1 MGRTAELDINDVI
14 RENFKF
20 LQEQMYYDT
29 CETELRK
36 EYGENWPTHFGG
48 KTLQQIAREDSK
60 FALKFETVIGEI
72 ERVPGWHFQ
81 TQDFELPTPTV
92 DWIADQTGLKKNTIE
107 GLNNGQRFL
116 VEELIA
122 IAAVFNT
129 SIQALLMPTAGILT
143 ANTELAFKSK
153 TECKKIEVSSGRWFL
168 WLHNLK
174 SLPGQH
180 FYLFERHN
188 SYIGLSGKKLHG
200 NTKLFPDDV
209 KKQLANSR
217 YGDFSKYEDIEN
229 YKRIP
234 PGLGVD
240 VLGPYEGTETET
252 QIWTIRTTLGLFV
265 ELRKLFREETVK
277 GPGPRLNTRR
287 TTGLSKIRNYIIRI
301 MRVLRNS

>member
-1 MGRTAELDINDVI
+1 MARTAELDINDVI

-36 EYGENWPTHFGG
+36 EYGENWPVHFGG

-60 FALKFETVIGEI
+60 FTLKLEKIIADI

-81 TQDFELPTPTV
+81 TQDFELPTPTA
-92 DWIADQTGLKKNTIE
+92 DWIADQTGLKKKTIQ

-122 IAAVFNT
+122 IATVFNT
-129 SIQALLMPTAGILT
+129 SIQALLMPTVEILT

-153 TECKKIEVSSGRWFL
+153 TESKKLEVSSGRWFL

-200 NTKLFPDDV
+200 NEKLFPDDV
-209 KKQLANSR
+209 KKQLAGSR
-217 YGDFSKYEDIEN
+217 YGEFSKYEDIEN

-240 VLGPYEGTETET
+240 VLGPHEGTETET

-265 ELRKLFREETVK
+265 ELRKLFREDTVK
-277 GPGPRLNTRR
+277 GPGPRLNTRK
-287 TTGLSKIRNYIIRI
+287 TTGLSKVRNYIIRI